1 MKKILAALAA
11 CAALSA
17 QAQYRFEQLAPA
29 SSDQVAW
36 AQQIRSS
43 GSIQNLVTLFNRIIV
58 IPKEV
63 PIVVRSCGA
72 ANAYYRPSGPEIVLC
87 YELFLQTEANLQRA
101 ALYGMTR
108 DQLAKAIHAEM
119 AFVLLHEIGHHLID
133 EFQLP
138 VLGREEDA
146 ADQIASFVLLTTG
159 GDQILARSLSFFANR
174 RADAFEIFLRG
185 SEQYGAQHGLPE
197 QRLANQVCWGLGKN
211 PQLFAQ
217 AAITVKLPQSRVVR
231 CRGEFERMD
240 RDIRSLLGD
249 RFRPTALAR
258 SSAPSLKPAPSP
270 EGLSH
275 PGFTSVPA
283 RTPPAGGLSHPGF
296 RSQPSSVPTQPG
308 ASAAPAPRMQ
318 ANSEAT
324 AEPRKTGQFSLP
336 ASMRGNWALATQHQ
350 CMNCHAEDA
359 ASIGPSFKA
368 IAERYRGRD
377 VSEVLSRRVIEGG
390 SGEWGSMPAPRSKA
404 PAEDVMPL
412 VRWILSM

>member
-1 MKKILAALAA
+1 MSKILAAIAA
-11 CAALSA
+11 CVALSA
-17 QAQYRFEQLAPA
+17 HAQYRFEQLAPA
-29 SSDQVAW
+29 SNDQVAW

-43 GSIQNLVTLFNRIIV
+43 GSIQNLVTMFNRIIV

-87 YELFLQTEANLQRA
+87 YELFLQTEASLQRA

-217 AAITVKLPQSRVVR
+217 AAITVKLPQSRVAR

-258 SSAPSLKPAPSP
+258 SSAPSLKQAPSP

-283 RTPPAGGLSHPGF
+283 PTSPGVGLSHPGF
-296 RSQPSSVPTQPG
+296 RSPPSRAPARRG
-308 ASAAPAPRMQ
+308 APAPAPEMPD
-318 ANSEAT
+318 NTEAT
-324 AEPRKTGQFSLP
+324 SDPTRTGQFSLP
-336 ASMRGNWALATQHQ
+336 ASMRGNWALATKHQ
-350 CMNCHAEDA
+350 CMNCHAEVT
-359 ASIGPSFKA
+359 SSVGPSFKA

-377 VSEVLSRRVIEGG
+377 VSEALSWRVIQG
-390 SGEWGSMPAPRSKA
+390 SVGEWGTTPAPRSEA
-404 PAEDVMPL
+404 PADDVLPL